1 MAGDPPPP
9 GARCAIVRTMSPTHP
24 EAPAA
29 GPARPLAL
37 AAPVSGPVARAIAV
51 AYAEFAQTGDDL
63 RRFAVL
69 VKDSEPGV
77 AEVVFT
83 PEWKAGDPRGGRNE
97 YGFER
102 HYHVRLDDGSLLRAT
117 LAR

>member
-1 MAGDPPPP
+1 
-9 GARCAIVRTMSPTHP
+9 MSNPP
-24 EAPAA
+24 EAPTA
-29 GPARPLAL
+29 GPDPAL
-37 AAPVSGPVARAIAV
+37 TSASPVPGTLARAIAV
-51 AYAEFAQTGDDL
+51 AYAEFAQIGDDL
-63 RRFAVL
+63 RHFTVS
-69 VKDSEPGV
+69 VKDCEPGV